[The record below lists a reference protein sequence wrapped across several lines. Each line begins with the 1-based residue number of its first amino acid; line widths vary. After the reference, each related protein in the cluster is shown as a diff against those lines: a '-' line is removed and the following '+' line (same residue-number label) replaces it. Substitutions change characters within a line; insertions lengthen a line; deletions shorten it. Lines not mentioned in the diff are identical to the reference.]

1 MPNYCVGLGFGLHQ
15 GWAIE
20 GAIGSYF
27 KIDASYLSPN
37 VNLSQSLEGYTKIYN
52 VKILISQPMFDIL
65 SQMVQGLC
73 REIDRVFIKGTEK
86 EMRLYTI
93 DVTTKNCVEEVNEML
108 FKSIKE
114 KKKAQDQ
121 IKRNLWENK
130 LRRNHITSFAVITE
144 DKDWK
149 ELRSEYN

>member
-1 MPNYCVGLGFGLHQ
+1 MKK
-15 GWAIE
+15 
-20 GAIGSYF
+20 GA
-27 KIDASYLSPN
+27 
-37 VNLSQSLEGYTKIYN
+37 
-52 VKILISQPMFDIL
+52 
-65 SQMVQGLC
+65 
-73 REIDRVFIKGTEK
+73 K